1 MGFITAGIN
10 ARTLKKQQS
19 QLQFRQ
25 IVISNKIENITSK
38 MNSVKSN
45 VEYQNNIVK
54 AWNNLDAGA
63 QYNAVNKDGDK
74 NKALYEK
81 AKVIC
86 PNGQY
91 SSLNGK
97 NNQVRLDEVKYQND
111 ANYIQYQIADET
123 LDSEKESL
131 DSQLTLIN
139 EQLKSMQSLEQSGA
153 KEAGT
158 LWCVGGGS

>member
-25 IVISNKIENITSK
+25 ILVSNKIENITSK
-38 MNSVKSN
+38 MNGVKSN
-45 VEYQNNIVK
+45 VEYQNNIIK
-54 AWNNLDAGA
+54 TWNNLDAGGQKTA
-63 QYNAVNKDGDK
+63 ANGGANADI
-74 NKALYEK
+74 YEK
-81 AKVIC
+81 VKILA
-86 PNGQY
+86 PNASYG
-91 SSLNGK
+91 SLDGSK
-97 NNQVRLDEVKYQND
+97 TKITLSEVKYQND
-111 ANYIQYQIADET
+111 AKYIEYQIADET
-123 LDSEKESL
+123 LDSEKDSL

-153 KEAGT
+153 KEAGA